1 VADDPTAD
9 FPDSLTLDEAFRSAF
24 YMVLEC
30 LEIEHEPSQD
40 IALLAQ
46 YVWTDP
52 ARWQD
57 WQRAVGRALSDGGLA
72 DPDHEGVWKDRPAM
86 PYSPKEVQP

>member
-1 VADDPTAD
+1 
-9 FPDSLTLDEAFRSAF
+9 
-24 YMVLEC
+24 
-30 LEIEHEPSQD
+30 
-40 IALLAQ
+40 
-46 YVWTDP
+46 VWTDP